1 MEQLV
6 IAALAWV
13 GIHVGL
19 AGTGLRGA
27 AVRALGARGFMAG
40 FSLLSVASIVWL
52 VRAYGAAGTT
62 SWWMAPG
69 WLRWGLVVLMLP
81 AFMLVVAAYTQPNPT
96 AIGQKLPADGEP
108 RGIQR
113 ITRHPMMCG
122 IALWALIHI
131 AGNGDSAS
139 TVFFGAFLATAVL
152 GMPSIDAKLAK
163 RDPAGWQA
171 LAARSSVLPFGTI
184 LAGRNHLALR
194 EIGWLA
200 PLLGLLLW
208 AAVMH
213 FHQRLFGVAPVAMG

>member
-1 MEQLV
+1 MAELL

-19 AGTGLRGA
+19 AGTSLRGT
-27 AVRALGARGFMAG
+27 AVRALGQRGFMIG

-52 VRAYGAAGTT
+52 VRAYGGAETT
-62 SWWMAPG
+62 LWWVAPN
-69 WLRWGLVVLMLP
+69 WLRWGLVALMLP
-81 AFMLVVAAYTQPNPT
+81 AFILVVAAYVQPNPT
-96 AIGQKLPADGEP
+96 AVGQSLGREP
-108 RGIQR
+108 RGFQR

-122 IALWALIHI
+122 ITLWSLVHI
-131 AGNGDSAS
+131 LGNGDAAS
-139 TVFFGAFLATAVL
+139 TAFFGAFLLTALL
-152 GMPSIDAKLAK
+152 GMPSIDAKLAA
-163 RDPAGWQA
+163 RDPAGWRA
-171 LAARSSVLPFGTI
+171 LAERTSALPFGAI